1 MEINREYITIRNYLE
16 GTLSPQESHDLEKR
30 ALDDPF
36 LADAI
41 DGYRLTS
48 IPAEHELSILQRR
61 LEERIALQQEKKSVL
76 NFSWQR
82 LSIAAAAGLMFLT
95 AGILFWMNHFQ
106 PDKKKSAEQTVEVM
120 LSQPATNKNDQA
132 LSERTSVYFMDA
144 TREQPQPQAGWE
156 SYGEYLERNVRIPAG
171 NSADA
176 AVLVSFH
183 INPSGKTEKFKI
195 IKGLNTPAD
204 AEAVRLI
211 KEGPLWTPAA
221 GGKNQEVQISIK
233 F

>member
-1 MEINREYITIRNYLE
+1 VEINRDYITIRNYLE

-41 DGYRLTS
+41 EGYKLKS
-48 IPAEHELSILQRR
+48 IPAENELSILQRR
-61 LEERIALQQEKKSVL
+61 LEEHIALQQEKKSML

-82 LSIAAAAGLMFLT
+82 LSIAAAAGLMFIT

-106 PDKKKSAEQTVEVM
+106 FDKKKSAEQTVEVM
-120 LSQPATNKNDQA
+120 LSQPATNNNGQA
-132 LSERTSVYFMDA
+132 LSDRVSVYFLDA
-144 TREQPQPQAGWE
+144 SRRQPEPQVGWQ
-156 SYGEYLERNVRIPAG
+156 SYGEYLESNVRIPAG
-171 NSADA
+171 NTADA
-176 AVLVSFH
+176 TVLVSFH
-183 INPSGKTEKFKI
+183 INSSGKTEEFKI
-195 IKGLNTPAD
+195 IKSFNKAAD
-204 AEAVRLI
+204 AEAIRLI

-221 GGKNQEVQISIK
+221 AGKNPEVQISIK